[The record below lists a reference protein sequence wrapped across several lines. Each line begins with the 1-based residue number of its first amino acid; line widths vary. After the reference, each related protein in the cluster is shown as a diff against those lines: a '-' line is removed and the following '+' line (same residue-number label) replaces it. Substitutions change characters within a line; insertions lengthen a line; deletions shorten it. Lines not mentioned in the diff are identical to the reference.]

1 VNIGINNLN
10 KNFFGQGV
18 APVTGTGKRISS
30 FSIEAAFI
38 F

>member
-1 VNIGINNLN
+1 V
-10 KNFFGQGV
+10 KGV
-18 APVTGTGKRISS
+18 APLTGTGKRIST